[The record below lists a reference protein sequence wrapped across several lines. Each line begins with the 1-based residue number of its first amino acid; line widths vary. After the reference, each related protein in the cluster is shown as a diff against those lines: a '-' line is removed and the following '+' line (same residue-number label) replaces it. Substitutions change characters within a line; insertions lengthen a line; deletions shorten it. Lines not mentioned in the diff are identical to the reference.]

1 MVAHSI
7 AVICAVGKR
16 PPSTY
21 RGGIRRDLSF
31 LGAVTR
37 RPSVTHLG
45 GRERSQ
51 SVAVVVVVVVIERRA
66 ESWRPSQ
73 PFFCSKDYRPFVSAL
88 LHCPRFQNAPRP
100 NPPGRGPLPSLPPL
114 AHSLYLCGLRRPCKR
129 HKFASRTS
137 RRSVCRPGGQR
148 PRICAVK
155 DCCPQLDEQQW
166 PQRTNEATKRTATL
180 TKAPPPPPL

>member
-1 MVAHSI
+1 MAAHSI

-137 RRSVCRPGGQR
+137 RCVGRSVGQGVSDHEFVR
-148 PRICAVK
+148 LKIAALNWMNNNGHNERTK
-155 DCCPQLDEQQW
+155 
-166 PQRTNEATKRTATL
+166 QRNE
-180 TKAPPPPPL
+180 PLH